1 MKWPSSYESG
11 GEYDYMGI
19 ANALSEY
26 VPTDVMMRALRQT
39 AAQLEGLQDRLA
51 MRGVPAQI
59 LDMPGIGYKF
69 ISDKLARWGLL

>member
-1 MKWPSSYESG
+1 
-11 GEYDYMGI
+11 
-19 ANALSEY
+19 
-26 VPTDVMMRALRQT
+26 MMRALRQT